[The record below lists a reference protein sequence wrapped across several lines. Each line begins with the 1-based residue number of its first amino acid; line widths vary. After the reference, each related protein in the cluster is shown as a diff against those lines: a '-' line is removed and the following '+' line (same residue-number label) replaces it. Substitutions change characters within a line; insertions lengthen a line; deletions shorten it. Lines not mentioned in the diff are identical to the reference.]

1 MLSKHIQLKVK
12 IKSLAAESKIIRR
25 EISKSKDVGLTAS
38 LQGHKMMVVR
48 PEARHSLLAYAFLK
62 GKSYSQVEKS
72 ARESPDWVKVVKLV
86 EKFGQCWDWFDI
98 NSYTTL
104 HSRQSE
110 QNKKLLDWI
119 EEAKEYF
126 LKNRKIQQ
134 KDTTERA

>member
-12 IKSLAAESKIIRR
+12 IKSLAAESKIIRQ
-25 EISKSKDVGLTAS
+25 EILKSKDAGLTSS
-38 LQGHKMMVVR
+38 LQGHKIMVVR

-62 GKSYSQVEKS
+62 GKSYSEVERS
-72 ARESPDWVKVVKLV
+72 ARESPDWVKVAKLV

-119 EEAKEYF
+119 EEARNYIKENS
-126 LKNRKIQQ
+126 LKK
-134 KDTTERA
+134 